1 MTPTTLNIIGLICNI
16 TGTVILA
23 FSLNSYIR
31 SMRLAIDAH
40 ELYILSVNHPTK
52 PVVQVTGTDVHMN
65 RDKKKA
71 SIFSWIGVFLVIAG
85 FLCQLSSY
93 LI

>member
-1 MTPTTLNIIGLICNI
+1 MTPTTLNIIGLVCNI
-16 TGTVILA
+16 IGTVILA

-71 SIFSWIGVFLVIAG
+71 SIFSWFGVFLVVAG
-85 FLCQLSSY
+85 FVSQLSSY

>member
-1 MTPTTLNIIGLICNI
+1 MTTETLNIIGLVCNI
-16 TGTVILA
+16 IGTIILA

-31 SMRLAIDAH
+31 SIRLAIDAH
-40 ELYILSVNHPTK
+40 ELYILSVNHPTR
-52 PVVQVTGTDVHMN
+52 PIIQVTGTNVHMS

-71 SIFSWIGVFLVIAG
+71 TIISWLGVLLVVAG
-85 FLCQLSSY
+85 FICQLYSY